1 MTIDSI
7 VERADETLSARR
19 VFGEP
24 VVKNGT
30 TVIPVARIIG
40 GAGGGGGG
48 AREGTLAPVTGDA
61 PGETPTRVPGGAGF
75 GLAARPAGV
84 YVLQDDKVR
93 WVPALDVGRVI
104 VGMQIVAIVLLLTV
118 RSIVRSRAARA

>member
-1 MTIDSI
+1 MMTIDSI
-7 VERADETLSARR
+7 VNRADEVLSARR

-40 GAGGGGGG
+40 GAGGGG
-48 AREGTLAPVTGDA
+48 EGTLTPVTGDA

-84 YVLQDDKVR
+84 YVLQGDKVR

-118 RSIVRSRAARA
+118 RSIVRTRAARA